1 MPFRR
6 PTSPLCLEPLSPT
19 ESDADGLLG
28 SDDELDEPTRA
39 AKRRRIEKLGECYLQ
54 GKPPVILSAS
64 LRGPF
69 DNGWVN
75 PWRKTRKQ
83 KPSSTHKKSSVYRET
98 NVPDRIVIPET
109 DFKKRRLEDGPLTKL
124 EGSRSRMRAISSSS
138 TAVSEG
144 KGDHA
149 KAKGEAHDRPD
160 SRPKEAGKALARQY
174 SRRTVP
180 CTNGLSAPNERSRS
194 SLTRPVGESWLK
206 TDRRNVDIQHIN
218 PPKSPTPAVSR
229 PRGSTD
235 MSKMNPPRVKISAS
249 RCPNP
254 ARNSPSHVP
263 TTRTLG
269 FTPINSRKDS
279 RPSAS
284 TSPHRSRS
292 ASKSSVASRM
302 QRSPSKSS
310 SKSERQAPLHPV
322 KKPRSRRMDKEKA
335 EEHINMKRDAPEN
348 VSAETQHTRSSLCI
362 VPPSSHLPEFEY
374 RRPKNPIDVTGLSS
388 RHSSPASSGQRNGS
402 SKAAAQSAEPQ
413 QSTTSEAME
422 NPLARDAND
431 EHLDTC
437 RREGSPG
444 VQENSNDGQAGLAPI
459 SGTADPTGHN
469 SDSTGSERIPS
480 AQPIPRNSGFPDHI
494 ISLELTEVP
503 RNYAPEG
510 EHDGNPD
517 PQLSTQAALSL
528 VQKSFQNDLATP
540 DRETQ
545 QTAGD
550 NSRFP
555 RCSPIKDLATSK
567 KITPFYHVNTAIQ
580 RASINGSK
588 FRGADGFQAM
598 STQCMIDA
606 VTPFTFSTS
615 KASDVGTA
623 GRHMSSVKK
632 GKRQSLAMSPSPLL
646 RDNSPS
652 PADRLGA
659 GPVHFEPSIPN
670 FQSNVE
676 PPELL
681 DVLGDRSETQLT
693 VLPLALTT
701 STPSTAQQDG
711 QGVAGG
717 IDFDLRQVIE
727 ETGSWLQQS
736 WNVERE
742 LKRCSGKT
750 GSSPSSQTHRLA
762 VSLDTVS

>member
-6 PTSPLCLEPLSPT
+6 PTSPLCLEPLSPA
-19 ESDADGLLG
+19 ESDAGGLLG
-28 SDDELDEPTRA
+28 SDDELDEPARA

-83 KPSSTHKKSSVYRET
+83 KASSTHEKSSAYRET
-98 NVPDRIVIPET
+98 DVADRIVIPET

-124 EGSRSRMRAISSSS
+124 EGSRSRIRAISSSS
-138 TAVSEG
+138 AAVSEG
-144 KGDHA
+144 KGDYA
-149 KAKGEAHDRPD
+149 KARGEAHDRP
-160 SRPKEAGKALARQY
+160 RPKEAGKDLARQC

-180 CTNGLSAPNERSRS
+180 CANGLSAPNERPRS
-194 SLTRPVGESWLK
+194 SLTRPVGDSWLK

-218 PPKSPTPAVSR
+218 PPMSPTPAVSR

-254 ARNSPSHVP
+254 AGNSPSHVP
-263 TTRTLG
+263 TTRTVG

-284 TSPHRSRS
+284 ASPHHPKS

-310 SKSERQAPLHPV
+310 SKTERHAPLHPV
-322 KKPRSRRMDKEKA
+322 KEPRSRRVDKEKA

-348 VSAETQHTRSSLCI
+348 GSTETQQTRSSLCI

-374 RRPKNPIDVTGLSS
+374 RRPKNPLDVTELSS
-388 RHSSPASSGQRNGS
+388 RHSSPASSGQRNGR
-402 SKAAAQSAEPQ
+402 SKAAVQSPEPQ
-413 QSTTSEAME
+413 QSSTAEAME
-422 NPLARDAND
+422 NPPACDAND
-431 EHLDTC
+431 EDIDIGH
-437 RREGSPG
+437 REGSPG
-444 VQENSNDGQAGLAPI
+444 VQENSTEGPAGLAPI

-469 SDSTGSERIPS
+469 SDFTGSEGIPS
-480 AQPIPRNSGFPDHI
+480 AQPLPSNSGLPDHT
-494 ISLELTEVP
+494 ISLESTEVP
-503 RNYAPEG
+503 RNYGTEG
-510 EHDGNPD
+510 EYDGNPD
-517 PQLSTQAALSL
+517 PQLSTQAVLSL

-540 DRETQ
+540 DRATQ
-545 QTAGD
+545 QTAGE
-550 NSRFP
+550 NSRSP
-555 RCSPIKDLATSK
+555 RCSPTNDLATSK
-567 KITPFYHVNTAIQ
+567 KITPFYRVNTAIQ
-580 RASINGSK
+580 RASVNGSR

-623 GRHMSSVKK
+623 GRYLSSVKK
-632 GKRQSLAMSPSPLL
+632 GKRESLAMSPSPFS

-652 PADRLGA
+652 PADGLGA
-659 GPVHFEPSIPN
+659 GTVHFEPSIPN
-670 FQSNVE
+670 FQSNDE
-676 PPELL
+676 APELL
-681 DVLGDRSETQLT
+681 DVVGDRSETQLT
-693 VLPLALTT
+693 ALPLALTT

-717 IDFDLRQVIE
+717 IDIDLRQVIE

-736 WNVERE
+736 WNIERE

-750 GSSPSSQTHRLA
+750 GSSPSSQTRRLA

>member
-1 MPFRR
+1 MPFHR

-19 ESDADGLLG
+19 ESDPDGLLG
-28 SDDELDEPTRA
+28 SDDELDKPTRA

-54 GKPPVILSAS
+54 GKPPFILSAS

-69 DNGWVN
+69 DDGWVN

-83 KPSSTHKKSSVYRET
+83 KSSLTHKKSIHRET

-144 KGDHA
+144 KGHHA
-149 KAKGEAHDRPD
+149 KANGEAHERPD
-160 SRPKEAGKALARQY
+160 SRPKEAGKGLARQDW
-174 SRRTVP
+174 RRTVP
-180 CTNGLSAPNERSRS
+180 CTNGLPAPNERARS
-194 SLTRPVGESWLK
+194 SLTRPVCESWLK
-206 TDRRNVDIQHIN
+206 TDRRNVDMQHIN

-235 MSKMNPPRVKISAS
+235 MSKMNPPRMNMPAS

-254 ARNSPSHVP
+254 GRNSPSHVP
-263 TTRTLG
+263 TTRPLG

-284 TSPHRSRS
+284 TSHHSRS

-322 KKPRSRRMDKEKA
+322 KEPRSRRMDKEKA
-335 EEHINMKRDAPEN
+335 EQHINVKRDAPEI
-348 VSAETQHTRSSLCI
+348 VSTETQHTGSSLCI

-374 RRPKNPIDVTGLSS
+374 RRPKNPTDVTGLSS

-413 QSTTSEAME
+413 ESTTLEAME
-422 NPLARDAND
+422 NPLARDADD
-431 EHLDTC
+431 EHLNI
-437 RREGSPG
+437 RRGEGSPG

-459 SGTADPTGHN
+459 SGTADSTGHN

-480 AQPIPRNSGFPDHI
+480 AQPIPGNSGLPDHI
-494 ISLELTEVP
+494 ISLESTEVP

-510 EHDGNPD
+510 EYDGNPD

-545 QTAGD
+545 QTTGD
-550 NSRFP
+550 NSRSP
-555 RCSPIKDLATSK
+555 RCSPTKDLATSK
-567 KITPFYHVNTAIQ
+567 KITPFYRVNTAIH

-615 KASDVGTA
+615 KASDVETA
-623 GRHMSSVKK
+623 GRCMSSAKK
-632 GKRQSLAMSPSPLL
+632 GKRESLAMSPSPLL
-646 RDNSPS
+646 RDNLPS

-659 GPVHFEPSIPN
+659 VPVPFEPSISN

-681 DVLGDRSETQLT
+681 DALGDRSESQLT
-693 VLPLALTT
+693 ALPLALTT

-711 QGVAGG
+711 QGIAGG

-742 LKRCSGKT
+742 LKRCSGKP

-762 VSLDTVS
+762 VSLDTVR